1 MDLYFYSSK
10 ILAPLLS
17 PINFLFIFSLIS
29 FFFYKKKIFKK
40 ILFFCF
46 LLIFFIGFFPLG
58 SFFLKYL
65 EKDFYTQKDF
75 KNLDIIVVLGGAEN
89 VFDTMKF
96 NKLHLH
102 QSSERLTALVKLGND
117 YKNAKLIYLGGKP
130 YLNNKEILSETEV
143 AKLYFKDI
151 KFDLNRIIFLEN
163 SRNTI
168 ENLISLKNYLK
179 NQNYNKM
186 LLITS
191 AFHMQRSL
199 LVAKKLKLEFTPY
212 AVDFRSGSDFFISN
226 YWQKLSVSNNFINF
240 DLFIRELIGSLV
252 VKLII

>member
-1 MDLYFYSSK
+1 MDFYFYSSK

-40 ILFFCF
+40 IIFFCF

-65 EKDFYTQKDF
+65 EKDFYAQKDF
-75 KNLDIIVVLGGAEN
+75 KNLDIIVVLGGAED
-89 VFDTMKF
+89 VFNTMKF
-96 NKLHLH
+96 NKLHLN

-130 YLNNKEILSETEV
+130 YLNNEEIQSETEV

-151 KFDLNRIIFLEN
+151 KFDLNRVLFLDD

-168 ENLISLKNYLK
+168 ENLTSLNKYLK
-179 NQNYNKM
+179 GQNYNNM

-191 AFHMQRSL
+191 AFHMKRSL
-199 LVAKKLKLEFTPY
+199 LIAKKLKLEFIPY
-212 AVDFRSGSDFFISN
+212 AVDFRSGSDYFISN
-226 YWQKLSVSNNFINF
+226 YWQKLSISKNFTDL
-240 DLFIRELIGSLV
+240 DLFFREVIGSFAAKLV
-252 VKLII
+252 I